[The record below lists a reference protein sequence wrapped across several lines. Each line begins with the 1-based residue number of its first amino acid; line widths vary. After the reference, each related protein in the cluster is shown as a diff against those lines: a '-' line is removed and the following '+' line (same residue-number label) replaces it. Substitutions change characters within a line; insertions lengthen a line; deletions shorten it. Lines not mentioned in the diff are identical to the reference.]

1 METGKYYLTKEEQ
14 LQREKWD
21 WYSMLKTA
29 ELKGYAKGF
38 LDSASER
45 FAKSLMAQH
54 NENSAEDY
62 EKRYTQARKL
72 ARVLLA
78 IDLLENNDCHEFIA
92 KICELP
98 MEKLR
103 KINEELRKNKQN
115 QAKQTNED

>member
-54 NENSAEDY
+54 HESSAEDY
-62 EKRYTQARKL
+62 EKRYAQARKL

-78 IDLLENNDCHEFIA
+78 IDLLEKEPCHEFIA
-92 KICELP
+92 QICELP

-103 KINEELRKNKQN
+103 KIDENLRKNKQN
-115 QAKQTNED
+115 